1 MSIIKINDHE
11 NLNTESYV
19 DEWRRLHAEK
29 TGTPVS
35 DAADILP
42 APVDPE
48 KAEEKDADAKS
59 KNAQKAQPK
68 KK

>member
-19 DEWRRLHAEK
+19 DEWRRLHAKK
-29 TGTPVS
+29 TGTPDS

-42 APVDPE
+42 APMDPE
-48 KAEEKDADAKS
+48 TAEEKSADAKNKS
-59 KNAQKAQPK
+59 AQKAQPK

>member
-29 TGTPVS
+29 TGTPSS
-35 DAADILP
+35 DAVDILP
-42 APVDPE
+42 SPADPE
-48 KAEEKDADAKS
+48 TAEEQKTDAKS